1 VNSVS
6 LAGTLGVVIERG
18 GFGDTISCL
27 KMTLSVTSGRADGW
41 SLCGAL
47 VRTRGSVEVDGGED
61 TSPRS
66 SSMTLK

>member
-1 VNSVS
+1 
-6 LAGTLGVVIERG
+6 VVIERG
-18 GFGDTISCL
+18 GFGDAISYL

-47 VRTRGSVEVDGGED
+47 ARTRRSVEVNGGED